1 MSADTTKQIQAT
13 PPAERGQMFEMIK
26 MMGALTNVKITKE
39 TRTATGATLT
49 VTALD
54 SDKKNTTGTIDIV
67 KENSAWKLGRKAG
80 RQVSRLVVRGHEKGR
95 VIGALSRSFS
105 KPGVEGRQ
113 IAIGCSH
120 LFVGGAR
127 CLITVGVSCGTS
139 C

>member
-1 MSADTTKQIQAT
+1 MRPALRASIICLPIVLFATASLLAQAPTQSASDFYMQYRKAFDAAKKIDDVLPFMSADTTKQIMAT

-67 KENSAWKLGRKAG
+67 QENGKWK
-80 RQVSRLVVRGHEKGR
+80 
-95 VIGALSRSFS
+95 IGQESW
-105 KPGVEGRQ
+105 K
-113 IAIGCSH
+113 
-120 LFVGGAR
+120 
-127 CLITVGVSCGTS
+127 
-139 C
+139 